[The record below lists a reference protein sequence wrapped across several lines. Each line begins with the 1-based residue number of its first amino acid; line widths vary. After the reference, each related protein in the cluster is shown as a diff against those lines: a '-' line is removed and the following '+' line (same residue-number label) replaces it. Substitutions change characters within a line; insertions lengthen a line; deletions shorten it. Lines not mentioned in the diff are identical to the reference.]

1 MFAVTLISQRGRL
14 GPDDVE
20 SLRRAWDG
28 GRVEW
33 LAPQE
38 AAEFA
43 VARVPAD
50 FESVWEEMQ
59 SGGADLAIQPEPGRR
74 KRLLIADMDGTMIR
88 QECIDELAEEAGV
101 GDRVRE
107 ITERAMNGA
116 LDFESALIE
125 RVRLLEG
132 LPEAAVERVLEE
144 RIDYAPGGAALVAT
158 MKANG
163 ARCALVSGGFEAFAG
178 AVARR
183 LGFDESRANRLLAR
197 DGRLTGEVGHPILGR
212 DAKVEALEEL
222 AAGLGISPD
231 AAIAVG
237 DGAND
242 LGMLARAGTG
252 VALRAKPA
260 VARQCRIRVNHGDLT
275 ALLFLQGYARSA
287 FAA

>member
-20 SLRRAWDG
+20 ALRRAWDG
-28 GRVEW
+28 GRAAW
-33 LAPQE
+33 LAPEE

-43 VARVPAD
+43 VAAVPAD

-59 SGGADLAIQPEPGRR
+59 SGGVDLAVQPDRGRR
-74 KRLLIADMDGTMIR
+74 KRLLIADMDSTMIL

-107 ITERAMNGA
+107 ITERAMNGE
-116 LDFESALIE
+116 LDFESALVE
-125 RVRLLEG
+125 RVRLLAG
-132 LPEAAVERVLEE
+132 LPEATIGRVLEE
-144 RIDYAPGGAALVAT
+144 RIDDAPGGAALVAT

-163 ARCALVSGGFEAFAG
+163 ARCALVSGGFESFAS
-178 AVARR
+178 AVALR
-183 LGFDESRANRLLAR
+183 LGFDESRANRLLAQ
-197 DGRLTGEVGHPILGR
+197 DGRLTGEVGRPILGR
-212 DAKVEALEEL
+212 GAKVDALDEI
-222 AAGLGISPD
+222 AARLGIAPD
-231 AAIAVG
+231 DAIAVG

-252 VALRAKPA
+252 VALHAKPA

-287 FAA
+287 FVA

>member
-28 GRVEW
+28 DRTEW

-43 VARVPAD
+43 VAGVPAD

-101 GDRVRE
+101 GDQVRE

-158 MKANG
+158 MKAHG

-197 DGRLTGEVGHPILGR
+197 DGRLTGEVGRPILGR

-222 AAGLGISPD
+222 AARLGISPD
-231 AAIAVG
+231 GAIAVG

>member
-28 GRVEW
+28 GQAEW

-43 VARVPAD
+43 VAGVPAD

-116 LDFESALIE
+116 LDFESALME

-158 MKANG
+158 MKAHG

-222 AAGLGISPD
+222 AARLGISPD
-231 AAIAVG
+231 GAIAVG

-242 LGMLARAGTG
+242 LGMLSRAGTG

>member
-43 VARVPAD
+43 VARVPED

-59 SGGADLAIQPEPGRR
+59 SGGADLAIQPDPGRR

-158 MKANG
+158 MKAHG
-163 ARCALVSGGFEAFAG
+163 ARCALVSGGFEAFAS

-197 DGRLTGEVGHPILGR
+197 DGRLTGEVGRPILGR

-231 AAIAVG
+231 GAIAVG

>member
-43 VARVPAD
+43 VARVPED

-158 MKANG
+158 MKAHG
-163 ARCALVSGGFEAFAG
+163 ARCALVSGGFETFAR

-197 DGRLTGEVGHPILGR
+197 DGRLTGEVGRPILGR
-212 DAKVEALEEL
+212 DAKVEVLDEL

-231 AAIAVG
+231 GAIAVG

-252 VALRAKPA
+252 VALRAKPV